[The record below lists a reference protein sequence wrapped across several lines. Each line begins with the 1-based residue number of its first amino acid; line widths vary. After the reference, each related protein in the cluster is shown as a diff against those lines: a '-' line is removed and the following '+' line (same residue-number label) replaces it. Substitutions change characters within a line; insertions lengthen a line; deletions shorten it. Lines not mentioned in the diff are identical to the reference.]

1 MFKDQIRL
9 LVVMAGIAFCLP
21 ASAQQW
27 EARFFNPKPLEDDV
41 VLSLPCD
48 GAMTFRKVL
57 VPGSKPLDDFGVTL
71 GAEDST
77 QRHLEQ
83 AHPAHIAGSF
93 TAVAPATGRYYL
105 IGKYEVTDLQFQ
117 AVMQET
123 CPKPAMKMML
133 PKTALSWFD
142 AIQFSN
148 RLNIWLRKN
157 ALDKLPKEDGAP
169 GFVRLPT
176 EVEWEFAAR
185 GGNSV
190 GSAEFRESRYPM
202 AGGMNKNVWFAGSQS
217 ANGKLQLVGLLS
229 PNPLGLHDILG
240 NADEMMFEPFR
251 LNKLDR
257 FHGQAGGFIVRG
269 ANYLTPEA
277 DIRTAWRQEQ
287 VYYQASEPN
296 RPRTSGFRLA
306 LVSPAL
312 TSVQRSKQIE
322 QDWAQLGTA
331 PVTAPAP
338 SAGAPNQLAGTST
351 LDRLSSLVTGLKDDK
366 LKKELEALRTE
377 LRSANV
383 ERDGQRSI
391 AIRSSLQ
398 QGAYMCAM
406 VKREGIFYD
415 SFAKF
420 YKETCANLSSL
431 SEPDKADCTGK
442 WKRNLE
448 ERALAQDLAM
458 TTYADAL
465 VESGSIYNLAMIEP
479 EFKAKRQQILDRKRS
494 NLPAFLDKHHQ
505 HLVEYMKD
513 KKIRQDDWLSTC
525 KAVVNN

>member
-1 MFKDQIRL
+1 MFKDQMRL
-9 LVVMAGIAFCLP
+9 LVALASISFCLS

-27 EARFFNPKPLEDDV
+27 ETRFFNPKPLDDDV
-41 VLSLPCD
+41 VLALPCD

-57 VPGSKPLDDFGVTL
+57 VPGAKPLDDFGVTL
-71 GAEDST
+71 GAEESN

-93 TAVAPATGRYYL
+93 TAAAPATGRYYL
-105 IGKYEVTDLQFQ
+105 MGKYEVTELQYQ

-123 CPKPAMKMML
+123 CPKPAMKLML

-142 AIQFSN
+142 AMQFSD

-185 GGNSV
+185 GGNNV

-202 AGGMNKNVWFAGSQS
+202 ADGMNKNVWFAGSQS
-217 ANGKLQLVGLLS
+217 ANGKLQLVGLLA

-287 VYYQASEPN
+287 VYYQASESN

-322 QDWAQLGTA
+322 QEWASLGTA
-331 PVTAPAP
+331 PAAAATP
-338 SAGAPNQLAGTST
+338 SAGATNQSTGTST
-351 LDRLSSLVTGLKDDK
+351 LDRLSTLVTGLKDDK

-377 LRSANV
+377 LRAANV

-398 QGAYMCAM
+398 QGAFMCAM
-406 VKREGIFYD
+406 VKREGVFYD

-420 YKETCANLSSL
+420 YNSTCSNLSSL
-431 SEPDKADCTGK
+431 SDSDKAECTGK
-442 WKRNLE
+442 YKNVHDTRARAMNLA
-448 ERALAQDLAM
+448 R
-458 TTYADAL
+458 TTYSDAL

-479 EFKAKRQQILDRKRS
+479 EYKAKRQQFLALNRS
-494 NLPAFLDKHHQ
+494 NLPDFLDAHYK
-505 HLVEYMKD
+505 HLVDYLKD
-513 KKIRQDDWLSTC
+513 KKIRQDHWLSTC
-525 KAVVNN
+525 KAVDSN

>member
-1 MFKDQIRL
+1 MFKVLVL
-9 LVVMAGIAFCLP
+9 LV
-21 ASAQQW
+21 ASVSGLATCFSATAQQW
-27 EARFFNPKPLEDDV
+27 EPRFFNPKPLADDV
-41 VLSLPCD
+41 VLALPCD

-71 GAEDST
+71 GAEEST

-105 IGKYEVTDLQFQ
+105 IGKYEVTELQYQ
-117 AVMQET
+117 AVMQES
-123 CPKPAMKMML
+123 CPKPAMKLML
-133 PKTALSWFD
+133 PKTGLSWFD
-142 AIQFSN
+142 AMQFSD

-202 AGGMNKNVWFAGSQS
+202 PDGMNKNVWFAGSQS
-217 ANGKLQLVGLLS
+217 ANGKLQLVGLLA

-331 PVTAPAP
+331 PVTPIAP
-338 SAGAPNQLAGTST
+338 SAGAPNQPAGTST
-351 LDRLSSLVTGLKDDK
+351 LDRLSSLMSGLKDDK

-377 LRSANV
+377 LRSSNQM
-383 ERDGQRSI
+383 RDEQRGV
-391 AIRSSLQ
+391 AIRSALQ
-398 QGAYMCAM
+398 QGAFMCVLAN
-406 VKREGIFYD
+406 REGRFFD
-415 SFAKF
+415 G
-420 YKETCANLSSL
+420 LSKNYQEDCSNVESL
-431 SEPDKADCTGK
+431 SQPDQTRCKVM
-442 WKRNLE
+442 KRTLDGR
-448 ERALAQDLAM
+448 RAAQDLALNLYSD
-458 TTYADAL
+458 TI
-465 VESGSIYNLAMIEP
+465 VEAGTIYTMAMIEP
-479 EFKAKRQQILDRKRS
+479 EVRAKKQQLLARKSNNLD
-494 NLPAFLDKHHQ
+494 AYLDTYVR
-505 HLVEYMKD
+505 HLSEYIKD
-513 KKIRQDDWLSTC
+513 KKVRQDSWLTTC
-525 KAVVNN
+525 KAVLNN

>member
-1 MFKDQIRL
+1 MFKVLVL
-9 LVVMAGIAFCLP
+9 LV
-21 ASAQQW
+21 ASVSGLATCFSATAQQW
-27 EARFFNPKPLEDDV
+27 EARFFNPKPIADDV
-41 VLSLPCD
+41 VLALPCD

-71 GAEDST
+71 GAEEST

-105 IGKYEVTDLQFQ
+105 IGKYEVTELQYQ
-117 AVMQET
+117 AVMQES
-123 CPKPAMKMML
+123 CPKPTMKLML
-133 PKTALSWFD
+133 PKTGLSWFD
-142 AIQFSN
+142 AMQFSD

-202 AGGMNKNVWFAGSQS
+202 ADGMNKNVWFAGSQS
-217 ANGKLQLVGLLS
+217 ANGKLQLVGLLA

-322 QDWAQLGTA
+322 QDWAALGTA
-331 PVTAPAP
+331 PVTAPTP
-338 SAGAPNQLAGTST
+338 GAGAPNQPAGTST
-351 LDRLSSLVTGLKDDK
+351 LDRLSSLMSGLKDDK

-377 LRSANV
+377 LRSSNQV
-383 ERDGQRSI
+383 RDEQRGV
-391 AIRSSLQ
+391 AIRSALQ
-398 QGAYMCAM
+398 QGAFMCVLAN
-406 VKREGIFYD
+406 REGRFFD
-415 SFAKF
+415 A
-420 YKETCANLSSL
+420 LSKNYQEDCSKAESL
-431 SEPDKADCTGK
+431 SEPDQNRCKVM
-442 WKRNLE
+442 KRTLDGR
-448 ERALAQDLAM
+448 RAAQDLALNLYSD
-458 TTYADAL
+458 TI
-465 VESGSIYNLAMIEP
+465 VEAGTIYTMAMIEP
-479 EFKAKRQQILDRKRS
+479 EARAKKQQLLARKSNNLD
-494 NLPAFLDKHHQ
+494 AYLDTYVR
-505 HLVEYMKD
+505 HLSEYIKD
-513 KKIRQDDWLSTC
+513 KKVRQDSWLTTC